1 MGLIR
6 RWLKAGVIEDGTW
19 TECDERTPQK
29 TSISTLLTNVYLHY
43 VFDLWVHQWRR
54 RKARGHMVVTRF
66 ADDDDGGFFTTA
78 VDAEQLIVRPKD
90 FQDNA
95 TPSENS
101 LGSDALLRLAALSG
115 ETGYEDRAREWLRG
129 MAPIMA
135 EHPTAFAF
143 LLGALE
149 RAALAPIEVAI
160 VGERDDPARAA
171 LFRELAERL
180 VPASVLVVAG
190 PEQDGALTPLLAD
203 RALVDGHATAYVC
216 ERYACQRPVNDPK
229 ELRAQ
234 LDDALARRT

>member
-1 MGLIR
+1 MAREAEVGR
-6 RWLKAGVIEDGTW
+6 E
-19 TECDERTPQK
+19 
-29 TSISTLLTNVYLHY
+29 
-43 VFDLWVHQWRR
+43 WVE
-54 RKARGHMVVTRF
+54 RF
-66 ADDDDGGFFTTA
+66 A
-78 VDAEQLIVRPKD
+78 
-90 FQDNA
+90 
-95 TPSENS
+95 
-101 LGSDALLRLAALSG
+101 
-115 ETGYEDRAREWLRG
+115 
-129 MAPIMA
+129 APIMA

-171 LFRELAERL
+171 LFREVVERL

-234 LDDALARRT
+234 LDDALARRS